1 MTELEA
7 AQALSILVGGT
18 QGWND
23 EAVALYLTELVK
35 LDQPQALIAAC
46 QQILTTHDTPGRP
59 SLARI
64 LDVYKHENWK
74 QQAVKPTQTQLERAD
89 RNIRTISPAEG
100 INIARQAYEDECG
113 RQGKPANG
121 IIFDVWARKI
131 GVQP

>member
-46 QQILTTHDTPGRP
+46 QRILTSHDTPGRP

-74 QQAVKPTQTQLERAD
+74 QQAAKPTQTQIERAD
-89 RNIRTISPAEG
+89 RNIRTVSPVEG

>member
-46 QQILTTHDTPGRP
+46 QQILTSHDTPGRP

-89 RNIRTISPAEG
+89 RNIRIISPAEG

-113 RQGKPANG
+113 RQGKTANG

>member
-46 QQILTTHDTPGRP
+46 QQILTSHDTPGRP

-89 RNIRTISPAEG
+89 RNIRIISPVEG
-100 INIARQAYEDECG
+100 INIARQAYEDECV